1 MINGAFHFPSNTND
15 WTETYCLKTRQILWK
30 NQLSTWKRN
39 FFMSEDEFKKKFWD
53 EIKSDD
59 FNLGL
64 EDKILEV
71 DVVESVC
78 WTVEKVPQKP
88 SEIAPKMTSESEEDL
103 PF

>member
-1 MINGAFHFPSNTND
+1 MINGAFHFPSNNND

-39 FFMSEDEFKKKFWD
+39 FFMSENEFKNKFWD

-71 DVVESVC
+71 DVVESV
-78 WTVEKVPQKP
+78 WGIVEKVPQKP